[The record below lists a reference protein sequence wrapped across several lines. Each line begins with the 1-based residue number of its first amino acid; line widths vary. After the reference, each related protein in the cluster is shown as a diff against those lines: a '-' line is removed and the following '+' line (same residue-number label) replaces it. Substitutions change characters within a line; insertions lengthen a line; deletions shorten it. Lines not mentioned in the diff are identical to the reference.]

1 MAAERELLDLLVTE
15 LIPAWHVRE
24 CLVDHLPTGW
34 RLVDLHDV
42 WLGAPPLAGQVT
54 AADYR
59 IDLGAADRSVVATAA
74 EALMAAKSLPR
85 ERPKGAAMVQYDLR
99 PLLIDVRLTDPG
111 PPLLLHVRT
120 RFHPEL
126 GTGRPEEVVAELEAA
141 AGTTFEVRSVVRE
154 RLILAE
160 DLD

>member
-1 MAAERELLDLLVTE
+1 
-15 LIPAWHVRE
+15 
-24 CLVDHLPTGW
+24 
-34 RLVDLHDV
+34 
-42 WLGAPPLAGQVT
+42 
-54 AADYR
+54 
-59 IDLGAADRSVVATAA
+59 
-74 EALMAAKSLPR
+74 
-85 ERPKGAAMVQYDLR
+85 MVQYDLR